1 MKSVG
6 NQSWVF
12 TNNDPMISVLFTGF
26 LATGITIATIE
37 AVVTEF
43 SLVKARAFI
52 LKKKIKSL
60 KRSSKVRINLTNIYG
75 HL

>member
-1 MKSVG
+1 
-6 NQSWVF
+6 
-12 TNNDPMISVLFTGF
+12 MISVLFTGF
-26 LATGITIATIE
+26 LATGITIAAIE
-37 AVVTEF
+37 AVVTEL

>member
-1 MKSVG
+1 
-6 NQSWVF
+6 
-12 TNNDPMISVLFTGF
+12 MISVLFTGF

-43 SLVKARAFI
+43 SLVKARAFS
-52 LKKKIKSL
+52 LKKKIQTL